1 MGYLYHVILYQ
12 PLINALVF
20 LYQSIAFEDLGVAI
34 IMLTVII
41 RVIFLPLFQ
50 KAMRQQTVIQT
61 LRPELEKIDKEY
73 EGDLEKKGRAQME
86 LYKKHQVNP
95 FSMFFILF
103 LQIIILIPLFQIFYD
118 APGSLSPKEF
128 YSFISAP
135 EVFNHSF
142 LGVIDLKVQSLVLII
157 IASLLQYV
165 QTKLNLSVQKNVTP
179 MSKNLAIIGPVIIV
193 AVLWSAP
200 SAVWLYL
207 LASNLFSLIQQ
218 IVVNRQL
225 KEGEL
230 KQA

>member
-20 LYQSIAFEDLGVAI
+20 LYQSIAFKDLGIAI

-50 KAMRQQTVIQT
+50 KAMRQQAVIQT

-73 EGDLEKKGRAQME
+73 QGDIENKGRAQME

-103 LQIIILIPLFQIFYD
+103 LQILILIPLFQIFHG
-118 APGSLSPKEF
+118 APATLNAKEF
-128 YSFISAP
+128 YSFINAP
-135 EVFNHSF
+135 TAFNHSF
-142 LGVIDLKVQSLVLII
+142 LGIIDLQAQSLVLII
-157 IASLLQYV
+157 IASLLQYI
-165 QTKLNLSVQKNVTP
+165 QTQLSLSVQKNVTA
-179 MSKNLAIIGPVIIV
+179 MSKQMAIIGPIIIV
-193 AVLWSAP
+193 LVLWSSP

-207 LASNLFSLIQQ
+207 LTSNLFSLIQQ
-218 IVVNRQL
+218 VVVNRQL
-225 KEGEL
+225 KEGGSD
-230 KQA
+230 KV